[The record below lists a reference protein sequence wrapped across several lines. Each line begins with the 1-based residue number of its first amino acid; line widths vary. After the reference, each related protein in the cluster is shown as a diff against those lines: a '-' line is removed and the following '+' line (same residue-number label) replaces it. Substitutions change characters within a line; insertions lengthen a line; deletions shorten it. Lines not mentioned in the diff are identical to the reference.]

1 MSYFDVTGGPVC
13 GAARRGRRESYPW
26 GMDNVSGTNHVD
38 QIGSDLLIG
47 SAPALLADLELALE
61 LADQADQITTAR
73 FLSQDLAVE
82 RKADMTLVS
91 DADRAVEDAIRERLR
106 EARSGDSILGEERG
120 QEGDSPRRWIV
131 DPIDGTHNFVR
142 GVPVWA
148 TLIALTQGKEIAV
161 GVVSAPMLGRRW
173 WAAQGQGAY
182 VATSHSADFRQ
193 APPRRI
199 TVSKVGAL
207 KDAFFSY
214 SSLKGWV
221 AAGRGSELDSL
232 MNTVWRTRGFGDFWS
247 YMLVAEGAVDAAA
260 EPELSLYDM
269 AALVPIVQEAGGKFT
284 SLDGKP
290 GPWGGNAVA
299 TNALLHS
306 QVLEHLGTESCEGG
320 DD

>member
-106 EARSGDSILGEERG
+106 EARPGDSILGEERG

-131 DPIDGTHNFVR
+131 DPIDGTHNYVR

-148 TLIALTQGKEIAV
+148 TLIGLEEEGEMVV
-161 GVVSAPMLGRRW
+161 GLVSAPSLKRRW
-173 WAAQGQGAY
+173 WAAKGYGSYTGSSRINA
-182 VATSHSADFRQ
+182 
-193 APPRRI
+193 RRI
-199 TVSKVGAL
+199 QVSRVAEVD
-207 KDAFFSY
+207 DAFFSY
-214 SSLKGWV
+214 SSLDGWL
-221 AAGRGSELDSL
+221 AAGRARSFLNFQSSCC
-232 MNTVWRTRGFGDFWS
+232 RS
-247 YMLVAEGAVDAAA
+247 
-260 EPELSLYDM
+260 
-269 AALVPIVQEAGGKFT
+269 AGGRGHSAIF
-284 SLDGKP
+284 G
-290 GPWGGNAVA
+290 A
-299 TNALLHS
+299 T
-306 QVLEHLGTESCEGG
+306 
-320 DD
+320 